1 MATEI
6 VVPTV
11 GESVTEVTV
20 ARWLKQ
26 VGDAVALDDPLVE
39 LETDKATQE
48 LAAQAAGTLSEIVAP
63 EGATI
68 KVGGLLGRI
77 GEGPVEQAPTPTR
90 PRSAGEGGAVNPP
103 LRQRGRAGW
112 GPTSSPAP
120 ARPCAKPSR
129 KRASIRRS

>member
-48 LAAQAAGTLSEIVAP
+48 LAAQAAGTLTEIVAA
-63 EGATI
+63 EGSNVP
-68 KVGGLLGRI
+68 VGGLLGRI
-77 GEGPVEQAPTPTR
+77 GEAV
-90 PRSAGEGGAVNPP
+90 AGAAKAKPAAVK
-103 LRQRGRAGW
+103 A
-112 GPTSSPAP
+112 AP
-120 ARPCAKPSR
+120 AAQAAPAKQ
-129 KRASIRRS
+129 AADLLARSGPAV